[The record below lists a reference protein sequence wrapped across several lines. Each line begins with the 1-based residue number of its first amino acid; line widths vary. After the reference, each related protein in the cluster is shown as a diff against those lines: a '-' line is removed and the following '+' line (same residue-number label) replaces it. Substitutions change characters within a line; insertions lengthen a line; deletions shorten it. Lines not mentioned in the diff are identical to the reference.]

1 MEIFC
6 NIINV
11 FIVTFD
17 QFIVSLINKSLN
29 YLEYI
34 PSSNKSHNSV
44 CVDSL

>member
-17 QFIVSLINKSLN
+17 QFKPSLIKSINLYN
-29 YLEYI
+29 LFY
-34 PSSNKSHNSV
+34 
-44 CVDSL
+44 